1 MVAKRRAELISERD
15 RRKRGDV
22 SRKNKKHNAMIST
35 VEKHRRMSFKSLQKL
50 TEFPGE

>member
-22 SRKNKKHNAMIST
+22 SRKKKHNAMIST